1 MSDKVLLVASVASM
15 IQQFNMR
22 NIDILLQMGYQVEV
36 ACNFAE
42 GNTCAPEQIGELKKE
57 LESKQ
62 VVWHQIDFAR
72 NVFKLG
78 QNARAYRQLKELFKK
93 NQYHF
98 VHCHSPIGGV
108 LGRLAAHKYKTHAIY
123 TAHGFHFFK
132 GAPAKNWLLFYPVEK
147 YLSRYTDELLVIN
160 QEDYE
165 LAKKK

>member
-108 LGRLAAHKYKTHAIY
+108 LGRLAAHKIGR
-123 TAHGFHFFK
+123 AH
-132 GAPAKNWLLFYPVEK
+132 V
-147 YLSRYTDELLVIN
+147 
-160 QEDYE
+160 
-165 LAKKK
+165 

>member
-93 NQYHF
+93 
-98 VHCHSPIGGV
+98 
-108 LGRLAAHKYKTHAIY
+108 KYGI
-123 TAHGFHFFK
+123 
-132 GAPAKNWLLFYPVEK
+132 
-147 YLSRYTDELLVIN
+147 
-160 QEDYE
+160 
-165 LAKKK
+165 